1 MNTSLD
7 LLIGKYTMTKR
18 ELEQLILKWSFN
30 KIQNSQWNISTVA
43 VQRLYQTGVLVG
55 LIASLAE
62 DDFYL
67 KSRLKKLLLDQ
78 KT

>member
-1 MNTSLD
+1 MRKQELERLLLQWSFERVRAGNWRASSLD
-7 LLIGKYTMTKR
+7 L
-18 ELEQLILKWSFN
+18 
-30 KIQNSQWNISTVA
+30 
-43 VQRLYQTGVLVG
+43 QRLYQTGVLVG

-78 KT
+78 GN